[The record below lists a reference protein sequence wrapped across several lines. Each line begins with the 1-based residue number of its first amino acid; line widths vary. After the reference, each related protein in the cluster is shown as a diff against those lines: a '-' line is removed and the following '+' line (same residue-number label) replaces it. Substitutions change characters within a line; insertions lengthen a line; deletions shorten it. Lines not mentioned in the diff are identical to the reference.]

1 MIKNLLMA
9 AILAFSLTTNAA
21 DVAKPWYSNIEV
33 KTYAAVEHPNFDA
46 PQLGAGVDI
55 GLKLSA
61 KVSLHVDAMALEN
74 DNWGGST
81 VDRVSLLGQYELLS
95 SANNKL
101 HVYGIAGAGHVFG
114 PNNWLFTAGLGASY
128 DITKNVE
135 VFADGRPYAEF
146 GGEQGISSRF
156 GVGFS
161 F

>member
-1 MIKNLLMA
+1 MIKNLIMVS
-9 AILAFSLTTNAA
+9 IVLAFSLTTKAA
-21 DVAKPWYSNIEV
+21 DSKPWYSNIEV
-33 KTYAAVEHPNFDA
+33 KTYAAVEHANFDA
-46 PQLGAGVDI
+46 PELGAGVDI
-55 GLKLSA
+55 GLKLSS
-61 KVSLHVDAMALEN
+61 KVSLHIDAMALEQ
-74 DNWGGST
+74 DNWGGSS

-128 DITKNVE
+128 DITKNIE

-146 GGEQGISSRF
+146 GGAQGISSRF
-156 GVGFS
+156 GIGFQ